1 MPAARRGLDV
11 WWVMGSEINSDAPVG
26 ARTAASAGLLVASR
40 LITKCIDL
48 ITLSLLGRLL
58 TPTDFGI
65 IAIAM
70 SVIFIVE
77 AVMEIPISVAL
88 VRVMSP
94 TKRHYDTAF
103 TVGLLRSCVLMAVVI
118 ALSWPIAELYR
129 DERLVWLIS
138 ALGVAPAVRSLGSPR
153 ITEFTRRMDYRPIV
167 VLEATGKLTSLVL
180 SVAIAWCTGSYWAI
194 AVGTIATPLT
204 MAVASHIAFPYKP
217 RLSLAEWSEFSAFVR
232 WSTINQLVGAMNWQ
246 IDQLMLGRMVS
257 RQDLGR
263 FSMASNLA
271 SLPTQVI
278 IIQLLN
284 PLTVAFSLIRD
295 NMDRVKDAYRAS
307 AAMIVCVG
315 LPVLI
320 GLALTA
326 DPLIRLVLGEQ
337 WIVISPIVAFMALS
351 IIPSLFVAPLSP
363 LLMSLNRTQELF
375 PIALSELL
383 FKIPILLVAIWLF
396 GMEGAVAM
404 RMVIA
409 IFVTAVSMRAVQQ
422 KIGWAVWRQLA
433 EHWRSM
439 VAGGLMAAAVYPLIR
454 DLEHEPQI
462 VLMAAKLMG
471 VVVLAGAIYAGAV
484 LALWLVA
491 GRPAGAEAKILD
503 LLRSLARRA
512 IK

>member
-1 MPAARRGLDV
+1 
-11 WWVMGSEINSDAPVG
+11 MGSESHSEAPVG
-26 ARTAASAGLLVASR
+26 ARAAASAGLLVASR
-40 LITKCIDL
+40 LITRCIDL

-58 TPTDFGI
+58 TPADFGI
-65 IAIAM
+65 VAIAM

-77 AVMEIPISVAL
+77 AVMEIPIGVAL
-88 VRVMSP
+88 IRVRNP

-103 TVGLLRSCVLMAVVI
+103 TVGLLRSCALMVVVT
-118 ALSWPIAELYR
+118 ALSWLIAELYR
-129 DERLVWLIS
+129 DERLIWLI
-138 ALGVAPAVRSLGSPR
+138 AVLGTAPAVRSLGSPR

-167 VLEATGKLTSLVL
+167 ALEAMGKLTSLVV
-180 SVAIAWCTGSYWAI
+180 SVVVAWCTGSYWAI

-204 MAVASHIAFPYKP
+204 IAVASHIAFRYRP
-217 RLSLAEWSEFSAFVR
+217 RLSLAEWGEFSAFVR

-278 IIQLLN
+278 IVQLLN

-295 NMDRVKDAYRAS
+295 NPTRLKDAYRAS

-320 GLALTA
+320 GLGLVA
-326 DPLIRLVLGEQ
+326 DPLIRLVLGEK

-351 IIPSLFVAPLSP
+351 IIPSLFVSPLSP
-363 LLMSLNRTQELF
+363 LLMSLNRTQALF

-383 FKIPILLVAIWLF
+383 FKMPILLVAIWLF
-396 GMEGAVAM
+396 GMEGAVGM
-404 RMVIA
+404 RMLTAV
-409 IFVTAVSMRAVQQ
+409 FVAAVSMRAAQQ
-422 KIGWAVWRQLA
+422 TIGWSAWKQVA
-433 EHWRSM
+433 EHWRSI
-439 VAGGLMAAAVYPLIR
+439 VASAVMAAAVYPFTG

-462 VLMAAKLMG
+462 VLMAAKL
-471 VVVLAGAIYAGAV
+471 LGAV
-484 LALWLVA
+484 LLAAAVYAVAILALWFVA
-491 GRPAGAEAKILD
+491 GRPTGAEAKIVNLV
-503 LLRSLARRA
+503 RSFIRR
-512 IK
+512 

>member
-1 MPAARRGLDV
+1 
-11 WWVMGSEINSDAPVG
+11 MGSESHSEAPVG
-26 ARTAASAGLLVASR
+26 ARAAASAGLLVASR
-40 LITKCIDL
+40 LITRCIDL

-58 TPTDFGI
+58 TPADFGI
-65 IAIAM
+65 VAIAM

-77 AVMEIPISVAL
+77 AVMEIPIGVAL
-88 VRVMSP
+88 IRVRNP

-103 TVGLLRSCVLMAVVI
+103 TVGLLRSCALMVVVT

-129 DERLVWLIS
+129 DERLIWLI
-138 ALGVAPAVRSLGSPR
+138 AVLGTAPAVRSLGSPR

-167 VLEATGKLTSLVL
+167 ALEAMGKLTSLVV
-180 SVAIAWCTGSYWAI
+180 SVVVAWCTGSYWAI

-204 MAVASHIAFPYKP
+204 IAVASHVAFRYRP
-217 RLSLAEWSEFSAFVR
+217 RLSLAEWGEFSAFVR

-278 IIQLLN
+278 IVQLLN

-295 NMDRVKDAYRAS
+295 NPTRLKDAYRAS

-320 GLALTA
+320 GLGLVA
-326 DPLIRLVLGEQ
+326 DPLIRLVLGEK
-337 WIVISPIVAFMALS
+337 WTVISPIVAFMALS
-351 IIPSLFVAPLSP
+351 IIPSLFVSPLSP
-363 LLMSLNRTQELF
+363 LLMSLNRTQALF

-383 FKIPILLVAIWLF
+383 FKMPILLVAIWLF
-396 GMEGAVAM
+396 GMEGAVGM
-404 RMVIA
+404 RMLTAV
-409 IFVTAVSMRAVQQ
+409 FVAAVSMRAAQQ
-422 KIGWAVWRQLA
+422 TIGWTAWKQVA
-433 EHWRSM
+433 EHWRSI
-439 VAGGLMAAAVYPLIR
+439 VASAVMAAAVYPFTG

-462 VLMAAKLMG
+462 VLMAAKL
-471 VVVLAGAIYAGAV
+471 LGAV
-484 LALWLVA
+484 LLAAAVYAVAILALWFVA
-491 GRPAGAEAKILD
+491 GRPTGAEAKIVN
-503 LLRSLARRA
+503 LLRSFIRR
-512 IK
+512 

>member
-1 MPAARRGLDV
+1 MV
-11 WWVMGSEINSDAPVG
+11 SESHSEAPVG
-26 ARTAASAGLLVASR
+26 ARAAASAGLLVASR
-40 LITKCIDL
+40 LITRCIDL

-58 TPTDFGI
+58 TPADFGI
-65 IAIAM
+65 VAIAM

-77 AVMEIPISVAL
+77 AVMEIPIGVAL
-88 VRVMSP
+88 IRVRNP

-103 TVGLLRSCVLMAVVI
+103 TVGLLRSCALMVVVT

-129 DERLVWLIS
+129 DERLIWLI
-138 ALGVAPAVRSLGSPR
+138 AVLGTAPAVRSLGSPR

-167 VLEATGKLTSLVL
+167 ALEAMGKLTSLVV
-180 SVAIAWCTGSYWAI
+180 SVVVAWCTGSYWAI

-204 MAVASHIAFPYKP
+204 IAVASHIAFRYRP
-217 RLSLAEWSEFSAFVR
+217 RLSLAEWGEFSAFVR

-278 IIQLLN
+278 IVQLLN

-295 NMDRVKDAYRAS
+295 NPTRLKDAYRAS

-320 GLALTA
+320 GLGLVA
-326 DPLIRLVLGEQ
+326 DPLIRLVLGEK

-351 IIPSLFVAPLSP
+351 IIPSLFVSPLSP
-363 LLMSLNRTQELF
+363 LLMSLNRTQALF

-383 FKIPILLVAIWLF
+383 FKMPILLVAIWLF
-396 GMEGAVAM
+396 GMEGAVWM
-404 RMVIA
+404 RMLTAV
-409 IFVTAVSMRAVQQ
+409 FVAAVSMRAAQQ
-422 KIGWAVWRQLA
+422 TIGWPAWKQVA
-433 EHWRSM
+433 EHWRSI
-439 VAGGLMAAAVYPLIR
+439 VASAVMAAAVYPFTG

-462 VLMAAKLMG
+462 VLMAAKL
-471 VVVLAGAIYAGAV
+471 LGAV
-484 LALWLVA
+484 LLAAAVYAVAILALWFVA
-491 GRPAGAEAKILD
+491 GRPTGAEAKIVNLV
-503 LLRSLARRA
+503 RSFIRR
-512 IK
+512 

>member
-1 MPAARRGLDV
+1 
-11 WWVMGSEINSDAPVG
+11 MGSESHSEAPVG
-26 ARTAASAGLLVASR
+26 ARAAASAGLLVASR
-40 LITKCIDL
+40 LITRCIDL

-58 TPTDFGI
+58 TPADFGI
-65 IAIAM
+65 VAIAM

-77 AVMEIPISVAL
+77 AVMEIPIGVAL
-88 VRVMSP
+88 IRVRNP

-103 TVGLLRSCVLMAVVI
+103 TVGLLRSCALMVVVT

-129 DERLVWLIS
+129 DERLIWLI
-138 ALGVAPAVRSLGSPR
+138 AVLGTAPAVRSLGSPR

-167 VLEATGKLTSLVL
+167 ALEAMGKLTSLVV
-180 SVAIAWCTGSYWAI
+180 SVVVAWCTGSYWAI

-204 MAVASHIAFPYKP
+204 IAVASHIAFRYRP
-217 RLSLAEWSEFSAFVR
+217 RLSLAEWGEFSAFVR

-278 IIQLLN
+278 IVQLLN

-295 NMDRVKDAYRAS
+295 NPTRLKDAYRAS

-320 GLALTA
+320 GLSLVA
-326 DPLIRLVLGEQ
+326 DPLIRLVLGEK
-337 WIVISPIVAFMALS
+337 WTVISPIVAFMALS
-351 IIPSLFVAPLSP
+351 IIPSLFVSPLSP
-363 LLMSLNRTQELF
+363 LLMSLNRTQALF

-383 FKIPILLVAIWLF
+383 FKMPILLVAIWLF
-396 GMEGAVAM
+396 GMEGAVGM
-404 RMVIA
+404 RMLTAV
-409 IFVTAVSMRAVQQ
+409 FVAAVSMRAAQQ
-422 KIGWAVWRQLA
+422 TIGWTAWKQVA
-433 EHWRSM
+433 EHWRSI
-439 VAGGLMAAAVYPLIR
+439 VASAVMAAAVYPFTG

-462 VLMAAKLMG
+462 VLMAAKL
-471 VVVLAGAIYAGAV
+471 LGAV
-484 LALWLVA
+484 LLAAAVYAVAILALWFVA
-491 GRPAGAEAKILD
+491 GRPTGAEAKIVN
-503 LLRSLARRA
+503 LLRSFIRR
-512 IK
+512 